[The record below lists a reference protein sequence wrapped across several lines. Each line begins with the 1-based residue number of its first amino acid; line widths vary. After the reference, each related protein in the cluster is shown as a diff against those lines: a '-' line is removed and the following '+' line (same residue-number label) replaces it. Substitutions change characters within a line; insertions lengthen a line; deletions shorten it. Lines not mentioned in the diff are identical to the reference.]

1 MPDFDPDAY
10 LAEKGV
16 ATVAAPTG
24 FDPDAYLKEKT
35 TAHGALDIANV
46 GASRVSPSP
55 EIYLQR
61 QKEEIRIRNADR
73 KKREDFVASNAQKG
87 IPLDVDSGLPATI
100 RARLSLEGNPEKQVD
115 LLSKQPGILAAR
127 KGTDNRIIATIDDG
141 AGGKKDVLLHPLNRQ
156 VTLGDVA
163 GEAAPIA
170 KGAIALGT
178 AAATGGLSALAQAGA
193 MGAAMGGT
201 QLAQEVG
208 SRVAGGQAVDV
219 PDVLKDSVKEA
230 ALNAAAPLVGAG
242 ASKLASGAQNLL
254 TGSAGALEKAVPAA
268 AERLG
273 VTTLPSMDTGSKV
286 LARAENAA
294 GLKPQNA
301 VLAGGIKAAEDR
313 QLSLSGGAGVP
324 TEEQVASKVQPLA
337 QNAADA
343 AEAGV
348 TGAKNTAATAAQK
361 QIQATLDSGLIPG
374 NLPQSQAGSYL
385 RSKLEA
391 FAQGVKDEANKNYPA
406 FYEKAAEKGVTLD
419 AKPVRD
425 LVEQIAKEDPSGA
438 AELLSPSI
446 KQVKSVE
453 SRLNPLAQEPT
464 ETGILDAKGRPTLS
478 KPEQQP
484 PLGFQEAINLRA
496 IVRKKLNATMD
507 PLGDPVKRYY
517 SKLDDALTQTIKN
530 GIDSDKSGEL
540 AKLYDKARASYSEGA
555 QALEQGRLPKLFA
568 DAGDPGHVPDEKLV
582 PSLFTGA
589 GNLDGLRAWKSVLD
603 PKDYQ
608 LLLRQGVNHLI
619 DSSPGTGGYVDAE
632 AFLGKISKL
641 SPEVQA
647 EVLGPLAKPIA
658 QNARLLAA
666 ARGAK
671 IDPAEL
677 ADALASAPGA
687 APRLLEQ
694 AFAREKAFDL
704 QYNNQVAKALRG
716 GTLGPNTLGNVD
728 KFTSDWLAQAGTA
741 DVKQALTQIQAAS
754 PETAELVRQRTLQ
767 NILDQSRAAP
777 ELGQIST
784 GGNPAIDA
792 SKLVKFTSGVNRD
805 KYQAVLG
812 RDGIQFLDD
821 LATISE
827 ANAKRIAHG
836 EGKPL
841 TIEGDA
847 ERTGAILGG
856 NSLSLAREAGRG
868 ALNLILAGPGNLIR
882 NPAVS
887 QYLKTGDLPA
897 LNRGLRTLLV
907 SAPSETEQARQIQ
920 KDRSTVLSGRN

>member
-10 LAEKGV
+10 LAEKRV
-16 ATVAAPTG
+16 PTVAAPSG

-35 TAHGALDIANV
+35 TAHGALDIGSV
-46 GASRVSPSP
+46 GAPRVSTSP
-55 EIYLQR
+55 DQDNLL

-73 KKREDFVASNAQKG
+73 KRREDFVAQNAQKG
-87 IPLDVDSGLPATI
+87 VPLDVDSGLPAGI
-100 RARLSLEGNPEKQVD
+100 RARLSLENDPAKQVD
-115 LLSKQPGILAAR
+115 LLSKQAGVIAAR
-127 KGTDNRIIATIDDG
+127 KGTDGRIIATVDDG
-141 AGGKKDVLLHPLNRQ
+141 NGGKKDVLLHPLNRQ
-156 VTLGDVA
+156 VTIGDVA

-178 AAATGGLSALAQAGA
+178 AAATGGLSALGQAGV
-193 MGAAMGGT
+193 MGTMMGGT

-208 SRVAGGQAVDV
+208 SRVAGGQVVDV
-219 PDVLKDSVKEA
+219 PGVLKDSAKEA
-230 ALNAAAPLVGAG
+230 AFNAALPLAISGV
-242 ASKLASGAQNLL
+242 SRLASGAQSLM
-254 TGSAGALEKAVPAA
+254 TGNAGALEKAVPEAA
-268 AERLG
+268 KRLG

-294 GLKPQNA
+294 GLKPQNTA
-301 VLAGGIKAAEDR
+301 LAGGIKAAEDR
-313 QLSLSGGAGVP
+313 QLGLSGGAGVP
-324 TEEQVASKVQPLA
+324 TEEKVASKVQPLA
-337 QNAADA
+337 QRAADA
-343 AEAGV
+343 AEANVNVANG
-348 TGAKNTAATAAQK
+348 NAASAAQA
-361 QIQATLDSGLIPG
+361 QIQATLDSGLVPS
-374 NLPQSQAGSYL
+374 NLPQSKAGAYL

-419 AKPVRD
+419 AAPVRD
-425 LVEQIAKEDPSGA
+425 LVKQIAKEDPSGA

-453 SRLNPLAQEPT
+453 GRLNPTPAEGADTGLVDSFGRAIKTTPE
-464 ETGILDAKGRPTLS
+464 ET
-478 KPEQQP
+478 P

-517 SKLDDALTQTIKN
+517 SKLDDALTQTINN
-530 GIDSDKSGEL
+530 GIASDKTGEL
-540 AKLYDKARASYSEGA
+540 AKLFDKARASYSEGA

-589 GNLDGLRAWKSVLD
+589 GNLDGLKAWKSVLD

-619 DSSPGTGGYVDAE
+619 DSSPGAAGYVDGE

-641 SPEVQA
+641 SPEVQT
-647 EVLGPLAKPIA
+647 EVLGPLAKPLA

-677 ADALASAPGA
+677 QDALASAPGQ
-687 APRLLEQ
+687 APKLLEQ

-704 QYNNQVAKALRG
+704 QYNNSVAKALRG

-728 KFTSDWLAQAGTA
+728 KFTSDWLSQAGTA

-754 PETAELVRQRTLQ
+754 PETAELVRQRALQ
-767 NILDQSRAAP
+767 NILDQSRASA
-777 ELGQIST
+777 ELGQVST

-792 SKLVKFTSGVNRD
+792 SKLVKFISGANRD

-812 RDGIQFLDD
+812 KDGIQFLDD

-827 ANAKRIAHG
+827 SNAKRIAHG

-847 ERTGAILGG
+847 ERTGAILAG
-856 NSLSLAREAGRG
+856 NGLSLAREVGRG
-868 ALNLILAGPGNLIR
+868 ALNLVLAGPGNLIR
-882 NPAVS
+882 NPAVA
-887 QYLKTGDLPA
+887 QYLKTGELPA
-897 LNRGLRTLLV
+897 LNRTARSLLV
-907 SAPSETEQARQIQ
+907 AAPAETEQARQIQ
-920 KDRSTVLSGRN
+920 QDRSTVLSGRN